1 VRAQATTSEAAVPE
15 AFRGPPS
22 FVVRRQATPFAAII
36 GGAAR
41 KYGVDPTLVAAVA
54 KAESGFNPE
63 AVSKAESG
71 FNPEAVSKAG
81 AKGLMQL
88 MYGTAKLLGV
98 RDPFDPEQNVDGGT
112 RFLGEMLRR
121 FRKPELAL
129 AAYNAG
135 PGAVVKYGGV
145 PPFKETEGYV
155 AKVLDLQRQ
164 MKAVR
169 L

>member
-63 AVSKAESG
+63 AVSKA
-71 FNPEAVSKAG
+71 G

-88 MYGTAKLLGV
+88 MDGTAKLLGV